1 MSAVVQSAVQ
11 SGVAVKLRRT
21 LADGRRRLFDAFLA
35 DHQTKRLLKRQC
47 RLVDQTLIEL
57 WRAAGLKDRAALVAV
72 GGYGRGELYP
82 GSDVDVLILLPDEP
96 DAAHTAGDLPEA
108 RLEAARATAA
118 QTRTKIET
126 LIGQLW
132 DIGLE
137 AGHSIRTLDECF
149 AGAADDIT
157 VQTTL
162 IETRHL
168 AGNPQL
174 TRDLDTGMRQ
184 KLDAR
189 AFYTAKK
196 LELEQRH
203 ARFQDTPYSLE
214 PNCKESPGGLRD
226 LQMLLWIARA
236 AGLGT
241 TWSQL
246 AARQLITREE
256 ARMLARRES
265 FLQLLRARLHLTAGR
280 REDRLLFDYQTQ
292 MAEAFGYQAI
302 DASTGG
308 KRASEQLMQRYYVN
322 ARWIMQINTI
332 LQQNI
337 AGQLFPGAAFE
348 ARPINERFHAER
360 DLLAVNDVTV
370 FAEQPRA
377 LLECFHLLQEHADL
391 KGMTAQTLRSL
402 WRERD
407 RIDAAFRRDPENRR
421 LFLKIIQAPRGI
433 THELRRMNQWGI
445 LGRVIP
451 AFKRIIGQMQHDLFH
466 VYTVDQHI
474 LQVVRNARRFTMLE
488 HAHEYPLCSRL
499 IANFERHWLLYIA
512 ALFHDIAKGRGG
524 DHSRLGMADARRFCR
539 AHGISREDTRLVVFL
554 VENHLNMSAVAQKQ
568 DLSDSETIERFAA
581 IVKTERNLI
590 ALYLLTV
597 ADIRGTSP
605 KVWNAW
611 KGKLLEDLFRAT
623 RRLLRGGKV
632 DVDADLQKKQADALA
647 NLKLYGLSEKA
658 HEALWNQ
665 LDMAYFIRHDAKE
678 IAWQTRTLH
687 YRVDAAQPV
696 VRARHASIGE
706 GLQVMVY
713 VKDQADLFARICGYF
728 ERSGLSVVDAK
739 IHTTRHG
746 YALDTFFVM
755 ETGGSRQEHG
765 LPETVERN
773 LAKTLAEVSIK
784 AMPLPQ
790 PVTGRV
796 SRQARHFAIEPSVN
810 LRPDE
815 RGQRHIL
822 TITAG
827 DRPGLLYRIA
837 RVLGEHQVNL
847 QTAKITTLG
856 ERAEDVF
863 LVEGAGLSDSKNVL
877 SIETALIETLRS

>member
-1 MSAVVQSAVQ
+1 MASRLHAVTPPALVSLRQELAQGRRVLFEAFARNRRTKHLLRGHCVLVDRALTKLWTA
-11 SGVAVKLRRT
+11 SGV
-21 LADGRRRLFDAFLA
+21 G
-35 DHQTKRLLKRQC
+35 QQ
-47 RLVDQTLIEL
+47 
-57 WRAAGLKDRAALVAV
+57 AALIAV

-82 GSDVDVLILLPDEP
+82 SSDVDVLILVPP
-96 DAAHTAGDLPEA
+96 AASTEVHA
-108 RLEAARATAA
+108 RLEA
-118 QTRTKIET
+118 

-137 AGHSIRTLDECF
+137 VGHSIRTLDECF
-149 AGAADDIT
+149 ETAAADIT
-157 VQTTL
+157 IQTNL
-162 IETRHL
+162 IEARCIAGHAAL
-168 AGNPQL
+168 A
-174 TRDLDTGMRQ
+174 RDLDTGVRQ
-184 KLDAR
+184 RLDPK

-203 ARFQDTPYSLE
+203 AKHQDTPYSLE

-226 LQMLLWIARA
+226 LQVILWIARA
-236 AGLGT
+236 ANLGLK
-241 TWSQL
+241 WRDL
-246 AARQLITREE
+246 AARHIITRQES
-256 ARMLARRES
+256 RMLASREA
-265 FLQLLRARLHLTAGR
+265 FLQTLRVRLHLVTGR
-280 REDRLLFDYQTQ
+280 REDRLLFDHQTV
-292 MAEAFGYQAI
+292 MAEAFGFA
-302 DASTGG
+302 AKGA
-308 KRASEQLMQRYYVN
+308 KRAGEQLMQRYYVN
-322 ARWIMQINTI
+322 ARWIIQLNTI
-332 LQQNI
+332 LLQNI

-348 ARPINERFHAER
+348 ARPINERFHAQR

-370 FAEQPRA
+370 FEEHPGA
-377 LLECFHLLQEHADL
+377 LIECFYLLQTHAEL
-391 KGMTAQTLRSL
+391 KGMTAQTLRAL

-407 RIDAAFRRDPENRR
+407 RIDAAFRRDPEHRQM
-421 LFLKIIQAPRGI
+421 FLKMLQAPRGI

-451 AFKRIIGQMQHDLFH
+451 PFKRIIGQMQHDLFH

-474 LQVVRNARRFTMLE
+474 LQVVRNVRRFSMLE

-499 IANFERHWLLYIA
+499 IANFERFWLLYVA

-524 DHSRLGMADARRFCR
+524 DHSQLGRADARKFCR
-539 AHGISREDTRLVVFL
+539 DHGIARDDTALVVFL
-554 VENHLNMSAVAQKQ
+554 VEHHLTMSSVAQKQ
-568 DLSDSETIERFAA
+568 DLSDPGTIERFAKL
-581 IVKTERNLI
+581 VKTERNLI

-632 DVDADLQKKQADALA
+632 DFDTDMQKKQSDALD
-647 NLKLYGLSEKA
+647 NLKLYGLSEQA
-658 HEALWNQ
+658 HEGLWNQ
-665 LDMAYFIRHDAKE
+665 LDMAYFMRHDAKE

-713 VKDQADLFARICGYF
+713 VKDQPDLFARICGFF
-728 ERSGLSVVDAK
+728 EHSGLSVVDAK

-746 YALDTFFVM
+746 YALDTFLVM
-755 ETGGSRQEHG
+755 EAANGLGRQEHG
-765 LPETVERN
+765 LPEAVERK
-773 LAKTLAEVSIK
+773 LAVLLAGQ
-784 AMPLPQ
+784 APLPA
-790 PVTGRV
+790 PLTGRL
-796 SRQARHFAIEPSVN
+796 SRQARHFAIEPSVD
-810 LRPDE
+810 LRSDE

-822 TITAG
+822 SITAG

-837 RVLGEHQVNL
+837 RVLGEHGVNL

-863 LVEGAGLSDSKNVL
+863 LVEGSGLGDAKRV
-877 SIETALIETLRS
+877 IAVETALIAVLRS

>member
-1 MSAVVQSAVQ
+1 MSAQLHPHTHPAANPVAAV
-11 SGVAVKLRRT
+11 AALRQELTAGRQALFEAFARDLRTKHLLRQHCVLVDRT
-21 LADGRRRLFDAFLA
+21 L
-35 DHQTKRLLKRQC
+35 TK
-47 RLVDQTLIEL
+47 L
-57 WRAAGLKDRAALVAV
+57 WTAAGVGQHAALIAV

-82 GSDVDVLILLPDEP
+82 HSDVDLLILLPPVASAEVR
-96 DAAHTAGDLPEA
+96 A
-108 RLEAARATAA
+108 RLEA
-118 QTRTKIET
+118 

-137 AGHSIRTLDECF
+137 VGHSIRTLDECF
-149 AGAADDIT
+149 ETAAGDIT
-157 VQTTL
+157 VQTNL
-162 IETRHL
+162 IEARRV
-168 AGNPQL
+168 AGNVAL
-174 TRDLDTGMRQ
+174 ARDLDIGVRRH
-184 KLDAR
+184 LDPK

-203 ARFQDTPYSLE
+203 ARHQDTPYSLE

-226 LQMLLWIARA
+226 LQVILWIARA
-236 AGLGT
+236 ANLGLK
-241 TWSQL
+241 WSEL
-246 AARQLITREE
+246 AARQIITREE
-256 ARMLARRES
+256 SRMLASREA
-265 FLQLLRARLHLTAGR
+265 FLQTLRVRLHLATGR
-280 REDRLLFDYQTQ
+280 REDRLLFDHQTG
-292 MAEAFGYQAI
+292 MAQAFGFA
-302 DASTGG
+302 AKGA
-308 KRASEQLMQRYYVN
+308 KRASEQMMQRYYVN
-322 ARWIMQINTI
+322 ARWIIQLNTI
-332 LQQNI
+332 LMQNI

-348 ARPINERFHAER
+348 ARAINERFHAER

-370 FAEQPRA
+370 FADHPRA
-377 LLECFHLLQEHADL
+377 LIECFYLLQMHPEL
-391 KGMTAQTLRSL
+391 KGMTAQTLRAL

-407 RIDAAFRRDPENRR
+407 RIDAAFRRDPDNRQMFMQV
-421 LFLKIIQAPRGI
+421 LQAPSGI

-445 LGRVIP
+445 LGRIIP
-451 AFKRIIGQMQHDLFH
+451 PFKRIIGQMQHDLFH

-474 LQVVRNARRFTMLE
+474 LQVVRNVRRFTLLE

-499 IANFERHWLLYIA
+499 IANLDRHWLLYIA

-524 DHSRLGMADARRFCR
+524 DHSQLGRSDARKFCR
-539 AHGISREDTRLVVFL
+539 EHGLAREDITIVVFL
-554 VENHLNMSAVAQKQ
+554 VEYHLTMSSVAQKQ
-568 DLSDSETIERFAA
+568 DLSDPDTIERFAKL
-581 IVKTERNLI
+581 VKTERNLI

-632 DVDADLQKKQADALA
+632 DFDTDMQKKQSEALD
-647 NLKLYGLSEKA
+647 NLKLYGLSDKA
-658 HEALWNQ
+658 HEGLWNL
-665 LDMAYFIRHDAKE
+665 LDMAYFMRHDAKE

-713 VKDQADLFARICGYF
+713 VKDQPDLFARICGYF

-746 YALDTFFVM
+746 YALDTFLVM
-755 ETGGSRQEHG
+755 EAAGGRQEHG
-765 LPETVERN
+765 LPEAVER
-773 LAKTLAEVSIK
+773 TLATIL
-784 AMPLPQ
+784 AGHAPLDAPL
-790 PVTGRV
+790 TGRL

-810 LRPDE
+810 IRPDE
-815 RGQRHIL
+815 RGQRYIL
-822 TITAG
+822 AVTAG

-837 RVLGEHQVNL
+837 RVLGEHGVTL

-863 LVEGAGLSDSKNVL
+863 LIEGPGLGDAKNV
-877 SIETALIETLRS
+877 ITVETALIEALRS

>member
-1 MSAVVQSAVQ
+1 MSSAPQ
-11 SGVAVKLRRT
+11 PSTAARLRQE
-21 LADGRRRLFDAFLA
+21 LASGRRALFDAFLE
-35 DHQTKRLLKRQC
+35 DHQTRRLLTRNC
-47 RLVDQTLIEL
+47 RLVDRTLTAL
-57 WRAAGLKDRAALVAV
+57 WRAAGLKDQAALVAV

-82 GSDVDVLILLPDEP
+82 GSDVDVLILLHDDIPP
-96 DAAHTAGDLPEA
+96 APVADAEASALSRASGANPRATSAGTRA
-108 RLEAARATAA
+108 KLEA
-118 QTRTKIET
+118 
-126 LIGQLW
+126 LIGQFW

-149 AGAADDIT
+149 ATAADDIT

-162 IETRHL
+162 IEMRHL
-168 AGNPQL
+168 AGDAQL
-174 TRDLDTGMRQ
+174 TRDLDAGMRLQ
-184 KLDAR
+184 LDAR

-236 AGLGT
+236 AGLGS
-241 TWSQL
+241 TWSEL

-256 ARMLARRES
+256 ARVLARRES
-265 FLQLLRARLHLTAGR
+265 FLQMLRARLHLTAGR

-292 MAEAFGYQAI
+292 MAEDFGYTAK
-302 DASTGG
+302 GG

-348 ARPINERFHAER
+348 ARPINQRFHAER

-370 FAEQPRA
+370 FKEHPRA

-391 KGMTAQTLRSL
+391 KGMTAQTLRAL

-407 RIDAAFRRDPENRR
+407 RIDAGFRRDPENRR

-499 IANFERHWLLYIA
+499 IANFDRHWLIFIA

-524 DHSRLGMADARRFCR
+524 DHSKLGMSDARRFCR
-539 AHGISREDTRLVVFL
+539 EHGISREDKNLVVFL
-554 VENHLNMSAVAQKQ
+554 VENHLTMSAVAQKQ
-568 DLSDSETIERFAA
+568 DLSDPETIERFAA
-581 IVKTERNLI
+581 LVNSERKLI

-623 RRLLRGGKV
+623 RRLLRGGKL

-647 NLKLYGLSEKA
+647 NLQLYGLSDKA

-665 LDMAYFIRHDAKE
+665 LDMAYFMRHDAKE

-713 VKDQADLFARICGYF
+713 VKDQPDLFARICGYF
-728 ERSGLSVVDAK
+728 ERSGLSVMDAK

-755 ETGGSRQEHG
+755 EAGGGSQEHG

-773 LAKTLAEVSIK
+773 LATTLAEVTSK
-784 AMPLPQ
+784 SLPLPQ
-790 PVTGRV
+790 AVTGRV

-837 RVLGEHQVNL
+837 RVLGERQVNI

>member
-1 MSAVVQSAVQ
+1 MSSAPQSSTA
-11 SGVAVKLRRT
+11 ARLRQE
-21 LADGRRRLFDAFLA
+21 LASGRRALFDAFLE
-35 DHQTKRLLKRQC
+35 DHQTRRLLTRHC
-47 RLVDQTLIEL
+47 RLVDRTLTAL
-57 WRAAGLKDRAALVAV
+57 WRAAGLKDQAALVAV

-82 GSDVDVLILLPDEP
+82 GSDVDVLILLHDDIPP
-96 DAAHTAGDLPEA
+96 APVADAEASALSRASGANPRATSAGTRA
-108 RLEAARATAA
+108 KLEA
-118 QTRTKIET
+118 
-126 LIGQLW
+126 LIGQFW

-149 AGAADDIT
+149 ATAADDIT

-162 IETRHL
+162 IEMRHL
-168 AGNPQL
+168 AGDAQL
-174 TRDLDTGMRQ
+174 TRDLDAGMRLQ
-184 KLDAR
+184 LDAR

-236 AGLGT
+236 AGLGS
-241 TWSQL
+241 TWSEL

-256 ARMLARRES
+256 ARVLARRES
-265 FLQLLRARLHLTAGR
+265 FLQMLRARLHLTAGR

-292 MAEAFGYQAI
+292 MAEDFGYA
-302 DASTGG
+302 AKGG

-370 FAEQPRA
+370 FKEHPRA

-391 KGMTAQTLRSL
+391 KGMTAQTLRAL

-407 RIDAAFRRDPENRR
+407 RIDAGFRRDPENRR

-499 IANFERHWLLYIA
+499 IANFDRHWLIFIA

-524 DHSRLGMADARRFCR
+524 DHSKLGMSDARRFCR
-539 AHGISREDTRLVVFL
+539 EHGISREDKNLVVFL
-554 VENHLNMSAVAQKQ
+554 VENHLTMSAVAQKQ
-568 DLSDSETIERFAA
+568 DLSDPETIERFAA
-581 IVKTERNLI
+581 LVNSERKLI

-623 RRLLRGGKV
+623 RRLLRGGKL

-647 NLKLYGLSEKA
+647 NLQLYGLSDKA

-665 LDMAYFIRHDAKE
+665 LDMAYFMRHDAKE

-713 VKDQADLFARICGYF
+713 VKDQPDLFARICGYF
-728 ERSGLSVVDAK
+728 ERSGLSVMDAK

-755 ETGGSRQEHG
+755 EAGGGSQEHG

-773 LAKTLAEVSIK
+773 LATTLAEVTSK
-784 AMPLPQ
+784 SLPLPQ
-790 PVTGRV
+790 AVTGRV

-837 RVLGEHQVNL
+837 RVLGERQVNI

>member
-1 MSAVVQSAVQ
+1 MSAILQSSASLPVTR
-11 SGVAVKLRRT
+11 LRAE
-21 LADGRRRLFDAFLA
+21 LAQERRALFDAFQGDLR
-35 DHQTKRLLKRQC
+35 TKRLLRQHC
-47 RLVDQTLIEL
+47 VLVDRTLMQL
-57 WRAAGLKDRAALVAV
+57 WAASGAGDQAALIAV

-82 GSDVDVLILLPDEP
+82 YSDVDILILVARDTTPDLH
-96 DAAHTAGDLPEA
+96 AK
-108 RLEAARATAA
+108 LEA
-118 QTRTKIET
+118 

-132 DIGLE
+132 DIGLDV
-137 AGHSIRTLDECF
+137 GHSIRTLDECF
-149 AGAADDIT
+149 ETAAGDIT
-157 VQTTL
+157 IQTNL
-162 IETRHL
+162 IEARRIAGSTSLARDLGLGVRRHL
-168 AGNPQL
+168 DP
-174 TRDLDTGMRQ
+174 
-184 KLDAR
+184 K

-203 ARFQDTPYSLE
+203 AKHQDTPYSLE

-226 LQMLLWIARA
+226 LQVILWLARA
-236 AGLGT
+236 ADLGMK
-241 TWSQL
+241 WSDL
-246 AARQLITREE
+246 AARQIITREE
-256 ARMLARRES
+256 ARMLASREA
-265 FLQLLRARLHLTAGR
+265 FLQTLRVRLHLIAGR
-280 REDRLLFDYQTQ
+280 REDRLLFDHQTA
-292 MAEAFGYQAI
+292 MAEAFGFA
-302 DASTGG
+302 AKGA

-322 ARWIMQINTI
+322 ARWIIQLNTI
-332 LQQNI
+332 LLQNI
-337 AGQLFPGAAFE
+337 AGQLFPGAVFE
-348 ARPINERFHAER
+348 ARPINQRFHSER

-370 FAEQPRA
+370 FEEHPRA
-377 LLECFHLLQEHADL
+377 LLECFYLLQQHPEL
-391 KGMTAQTLRSL
+391 KGMTAQTLRAL

-407 RIDAAFRRDPENRR
+407 RIDAAFRQDPDNRR
-421 LFLKIIQAPRGI
+421 LFLKILQAPRGI

-474 LQVVRNARRFTMLE
+474 LQVVRNVRRFSMLE

-499 IANFERHWLLYIA
+499 IANFDQFWLLYVA

-524 DHSRLGMADARRFCR
+524 DHSQLGRSDARKFCR
-539 AHGISREDTRLVVFL
+539 EHGLTREDTALVVFL
-554 VENHLNMSAVAQKQ
+554 VEYHLTMSSVAQKQ
-568 DLSDSETIERFAA
+568 DLSDPDTIERFAKL
-581 IVKTERNLI
+581 VKTERNLI

-623 RRLLRGGKV
+623 RRVLRGGKV
-632 DVDADLQKKQADALA
+632 DVDADMQKKQSDALD
-647 NLKLYGLSEKA
+647 NLKLYGLSDQA
-658 HEALWNQ
+658 HETLWNQ
-665 LDMAYFIRHDAKE
+665 LDMAYFMRHDAKE

-687 YRVDAAQPV
+687 YRADAAQPV
-696 VRARHASIGE
+696 VRARLASIGE

-713 VKDQADLFARICGYF
+713 VKDQPDLFARICGFF

-746 YALDTFFVM
+746 YALDTFLVM
-755 ETGGSRQEHG
+755 EAAGGQQEHG
-765 LPETVERN
+765 LPEAVERN
-773 LAKTLAEVSIK
+773 LAALLAAQS
-784 AMPLPQ
+784 PLPAPQ
-790 PVTGRV
+790 TGRL
-796 SRQARHFAIEPSVN
+796 SRQARHFAIEPSVT

-822 TITAG
+822 TVTAG

-863 LVEGAGLSDSKNVL
+863 LVEGQGLGDAKKV
-877 SIETALIETLRS
+877 IAVETALINALRS

>member
-1 MSAVVQSAVQ
+1 MSSAPQ
-11 SGVAVKLRRT
+11 PSTAARLRQE
-21 LADGRRRLFDAFLA
+21 LASGRRALFDAFLE
-35 DHQTKRLLKRQC
+35 DHQTRRLLTRHC
-47 RLVDQTLIEL
+47 RLVDRTLTAL
-57 WRAAGLKDRAALVAV
+57 WRAAGLKDQAALVAV

-82 GSDVDVLILLPDEP
+82 GSDVDVLILLHDDIPP
-96 DAAHTAGDLPEA
+96 APVADAEASAPSRASGAKPRATSAGTRA
-108 RLEAARATAA
+108 KLEA
-118 QTRTKIET
+118 
-126 LIGQLW
+126 LIGQFW

-149 AGAADDIT
+149 ATAADDIT

-162 IETRHL
+162 IEMRHL
-168 AGNPQL
+168 AGDAQL
-174 TRDLDTGMRQ
+174 TRDLDAGMRLQ
-184 KLDAR
+184 LDAR

-236 AGLGT
+236 AGLGS
-241 TWSQL
+241 TWSEL

-265 FLQLLRARLHLTAGR
+265 FLQMLRARLHLTAGR

-292 MAEAFGYQAI
+292 MAEDFGYA
-302 DASTGG
+302 AKGG

-348 ARPINERFHAER
+348 ARPINQRFHAER

-370 FAEQPRA
+370 FKEHPRA

-391 KGMTAQTLRSL
+391 KGMTAQTLRAL

-407 RIDAAFRRDPENRR
+407 RIDAGFRRDPENRR

-433 THELRRMNQWGI
+433 THEFRRMNQWGI

-499 IANFERHWLLYIA
+499 IANFDRHWLIFIA

-524 DHSRLGMADARRFCR
+524 DHSKLGMNDARRFCR
-539 AHGISREDTRLVVFL
+539 EHGISREDKNLVVFL
-554 VENHLNMSAVAQKQ
+554 VENHLTMSAVAQKQ
-568 DLSDSETIERFAA
+568 DLSDPETIERFAA
-581 IVKTERNLI
+581 LVNSERKLI

-623 RRLLRGGKV
+623 RRLLRGGKL

-647 NLKLYGLSEKA
+647 NLQLYGLSDKA
-658 HEALWNQ
+658 HEALWNR
-665 LDMAYFIRHDAKE
+665 LDMAYFMRHDAKE

-713 VKDQADLFARICGYF
+713 VKDQPDLFARICGYF
-728 ERSGLSVVDAK
+728 ERSGLSVMDAK

-755 ETGGSRQEHG
+755 EAGGGSQEHG

-773 LAKTLAEVSIK
+773 LATTLAEVTSK
-784 AMPLPQ
+784 SLPLPQ
-790 PVTGRV
+790 AVTGRV

-837 RVLGEHQVNL
+837 RVLGERQVNI

>member
-1 MSAVVQSAVQ
+1 MSAVLQTSTPIA
-11 SGVAVKLRRT
+11 LRQALST
-21 LADGRRRLFDAFLA
+21 GRRALFDAFLA
-35 DHQTKRLLKRQC
+35 DNQTRRLLTRHC
-47 RLVDQTLIEL
+47 RLVDKTLIEL
-57 WRAAGLKDRAALVAV
+57 WRASGLKHHAALVAV
-72 GGYGRGELYP
+72 GGYGRGGLYP
-82 GSDVDVLILLPDEP
+82 GSDVDVLILLHDNR
-96 DAAHTAGDLPEA
+96 TAST
-108 RLEAARATAA
+108 ATASL
-118 QTRTKIET
+118 TGSEIRTKVEA
-126 LIGQLW
+126 LIGQFW

-149 AGAADDIT
+149 AASTADIT
-157 VQTTL
+157 VQTAL

-168 AGNPQL
+168 AGDKQL
-174 TRDLDTGMRQ
+174 TRDLDAGMRLQ
-184 KLDAR
+184 LDPR

-241 TWSQL
+241 TWNEL
-246 AARQLITREE
+246 AARQLITRDE
-256 ARMLARRES
+256 ARVLARREN
-265 FLQLLRARLHLTAGR
+265 FLQMLRARLHLTAGR

-292 MAEAFGYQAI
+292 IAAAFGYVAK
-302 DASTGG
+302 DAATGG

-348 ARPINERFHAER
+348 ARPINGRFHAQR
-360 DLLAVNDVTV
+360 DLLAVNDMTV
-370 FAEQPRA
+370 FEEHPRA
-377 LLECFHLLQEHADL
+377 LLECFHLLQQHAEL
-391 KGMTAQTLRSL
+391 RGMTAQTLRAL

-474 LQVVRNARRFTMLE
+474 LQVVRNVRRFTMLE

-499 IANFERHWLLYIA
+499 MANFERHWLIFVA

-524 DHSRLGMADARRFCR
+524 DHSKLGMSDARRFCR
-539 AHGISREDTRLVVFL
+539 EHGVSREDTRLVVFL
-554 VENHLNMSAVAQKQ
+554 VEKHLTMSAVAQKQ
-568 DLSDSETIERFAA
+568 DLSDPETIERFAA
-581 IVKTERNLI
+581 LVKSERNLI

-623 RRLLRGGKV
+623 RHLLRGGKV
-632 DVDADLQKKQADALA
+632 DFDADMQKKQADALA
-647 NLKLYGLSEKA
+647 NLQLYGLSDKA

-665 LDMAYFIRHDAKE
+665 LDLAYFMRHDAKE

-687 YRVDAAQPV
+687 YRVDAGQPV
-696 VRARHASIGE
+696 VRARHATVGE

-713 VKDQADLFARICGYF
+713 VKDQPDLFARICGYF
-728 ERSGLSVVDAK
+728 ECSGLSVVDAK

-773 LAKTLAEVSIK
+773 LANTLMEVTAK
-784 AMPLPQ
+784 AVPLPM

-863 LVEGAGLSDSKNVL
+863 LVEGAGLSDPKNVIA
-877 SIETALIETLRS
+877 IETALIGTLRS

>member
-1 MSAVVQSAVQ
+1 MSALVEPVTPSAVAALRQ
-11 SGVAVKLRRT
+11 ELAV
-21 LADGRRRLFDAFLA
+21 GRKALFDAFQDDL
-35 DHQTKRLLKRQC
+35 HTKRLLRRHC
-47 RLVDQTLIEL
+47 ALVDNTLAKL
-57 WRAAGLKDRAALVAV
+57 WSISGLRDLAALIAV

-82 GSDVDVLILLPDEP
+82 YSDVDVLILVPSGASNDIRS
-96 DAAHTAGDLPEA
+96 
-108 RLEAARATAA
+108 RLEA
-118 QTRTKIET
+118 
-126 LIGQLW
+126 LIGQFW

-137 AGHSIRTLDECF
+137 VGHSIRTLDECF
-149 AGAADDIT
+149 ETAAEDVTI
-157 VQTTL
+157 QTNL
-162 IETRHL
+162 IEARRIAGDASLARELNVGVRVHL
-168 AGNPQL
+168 DP
-174 TRDLDTGMRQ
+174 
-184 KLDAR
+184 KS
-189 AFYTAKK
+189 FYTAKK

-203 ARFQDTPYSLE
+203 AKYQDTPYSLE

-226 LQMLLWIARA
+226 LQVILWIARA
-236 AGLGT
+236 AQLGLK
-241 TWSQL
+241 WSEL
-246 AARQLITREE
+246 AARQIITREE
-256 ARMLARRES
+256 ARMLARREA
-265 FLQLLRARLHLTAGR
+265 FLQTLRVRLHLATGR
-280 REDRLLFDYQTQ
+280 REDRLLFDHQTA
-292 MAEAFGYQAI
+292 MAQAFGFEAKG
-302 DASTGG
+302 A

-322 ARWIMQINTI
+322 ARWIIQLNTI
-332 LQQNI
+332 LLQNI
-337 AGQLFPGAAFE
+337 AAQLFPGAAFE
-348 ARPINERFHAER
+348 ARPINDRFHSER
-360 DLLAVNDVTV
+360 DLLAVNDVAV
-370 FAEQPRA
+370 FEEYPRA
-377 LLECFHLLQEHADL
+377 LIECFYLLQTHPEL
-391 KGMTAQTLRSL
+391 KGMTAQTLRAL

-421 LFLKIIQAPRGI
+421 MFLKVLQAPRGI

-445 LGRVIP
+445 LGRIIP

-474 LQVVRNARRFTMLE
+474 LQVVRNVRRFTMLE

-499 IANFERHWLLYIA
+499 IANFDRYWLLYVA

-524 DHSRLGMADARRFCR
+524 DHSQLGRADARRFCR
-539 AHGISREDTRLVVFL
+539 EHALSRDDTSLVVFL
-554 VENHLNMSAVAQKQ
+554 VEHHLTMSAVAQKQ
-568 DLSDSETIERFAA
+568 DLSDPETIERFGA
-581 IVKTERNLI
+581 VVRTERNLI

-632 DVDADLQKKQADALA
+632 DMDADLQKKQSEALE
-647 NLKLYGLSEKA
+647 NLKLYGLSAQA

-687 YRVDAAQPV
+687 YRVDADQPV
-696 VRARHASIGE
+696 VRARLASIGE

-713 VKDQADLFARICGYF
+713 VKDQPDLFARICGFF

-746 YALDTFFVM
+746 YALDTFLVM
-755 ETGGSRQEHG
+755 EAAGGRQEHG
-765 LPETVERN
+765 LPEAVERN
-773 LAKTLAEVSIK
+773 LAAILAAQS
-784 AMPLPQ
+784 PLPE
-790 PVTGRV
+790 PLTGRL

-810 LRPDE
+810 LRSDE

-822 TITAG
+822 SITAG

-837 RVLGEHQVNL
+837 RVLGDHRVNL

-863 LVEGAGLSDSKNVL
+863 LVEGPGLSDLKNV
-877 SIETALIETLRS
+877 ITVETALIEALRS

>member
-1 MSAVVQSAVQ
+1 MSAVLQTSTPIA
-11 SGVAVKLRRT
+11 LRQALST
-21 LADGRRRLFDAFLA
+21 GRRALFDAFLA
-35 DHQTKRLLKRQC
+35 DNQTRRLLTRHC
-47 RLVDQTLIEL
+47 RLVDKTLIEL
-57 WRAAGLKDRAALVAV
+57 WRASGLKHHAALVAV
-72 GGYGRGELYP
+72 GGYGRGGLYP
-82 GSDVDVLILLPDEP
+82 GSDVDVLILLHDNR
-96 DAAHTAGDLPEA
+96 TATTV
-108 RLEAARATAA
+108 TASL
-118 QTRTKIET
+118 TGSEIRTKVEA
-126 LIGQLW
+126 LIGQFW

-149 AGAADDIT
+149 AASTADIT

-168 AGNPQL
+168 AGDKQL
-174 TRDLDTGMRQ
+174 TRDLDAGMRLQ
-184 KLDAR
+184 LDPR

-241 TWSQL
+241 TWNEL
-246 AARQLITREE
+246 AARQLITRDE
-256 ARMLARRES
+256 ARVLARREN
-265 FLQLLRARLHLTAGR
+265 FLQMLRARLHLTAGR

-292 MAEAFGYQAI
+292 IAAAFGYVAK
-302 DASTGG
+302 DAATGG

-348 ARPINERFHAER
+348 ARPINERFHAQR

-370 FAEQPRA
+370 FEEHPRA
-377 LLECFHLLQEHADL
+377 LLECFHLLQQHAEL
-391 KGMTAQTLRSL
+391 KGMTAQTLRAL

-474 LQVVRNARRFTMLE
+474 LQVVRNVRRFTMLE

-499 IANFERHWLLYIA
+499 MANFERHWLIFVA

-524 DHSRLGMADARRFCR
+524 DHSKLGMSDARRFCR
-539 AHGISREDTRLVVFL
+539 EHGVSREDTRLVVFL
-554 VENHLNMSAVAQKQ
+554 VEKHLTMSAVAQKQ
-568 DLSDSETIERFAA
+568 DLSDPETIERFAA
-581 IVKTERNLI
+581 LVKSERNLI

-623 RRLLRGGKV
+623 RHLLRGGKV
-632 DVDADLQKKQADALA
+632 DFDADMQKKQADALA
-647 NLKLYGLSEKA
+647 NLQLYGLSDKA

-665 LDMAYFIRHDAKE
+665 LDLAYFMRHDAKE

-687 YRVDAAQPV
+687 YRVDAGQPV
-696 VRARHASIGE
+696 VRARHATVGE

-713 VKDQADLFARICGYF
+713 VKDQPDLFARICGYF
-728 ERSGLSVVDAK
+728 ECSGLSVVDAK

-773 LAKTLAEVSIK
+773 LANTLMEVTAK
-784 AMPLPQ
+784 AVPLPM

-863 LVEGAGLSDSKNVL
+863 LVEGAGLSDPKNVIA
-877 SIETALIETLRS
+877 IETALIGTLRS

>member
-1 MSAVVQSAVQ
+1 MSAIVQPAASAT
-11 SGVAVKLRRT
+11 VANLRQL
-21 LADGRRRLFDAFLA
+21 LATRRKGLFDQFLS
-35 DHQTKRLLKRQC
+35 DLRTKSLLRKHC
-47 RLVDQTLIEL
+47 RLVDQALRQL
-57 WRAAGLKDRAALVAV
+57 WSISHIGSHAALIAV

-82 GSDVDVLILLPDEP
+82 YSDVDVLILVSEKTSPSVRE
-96 DAAHTAGDLPEA
+96 
-108 RLEAARATAA
+108 RLEA
-118 QTRTKIET
+118 
-126 LIGQLW
+126 LIGQFW

-137 AGHSIRTLDECF
+137 VGHSIRTLEECF
-149 AGAADDIT
+149 ETAAGDVTI
-157 VQTTL
+157 QTNL
-162 IETRHL
+162 IEARRI
-168 AGNPQL
+168 AGNTVL
-174 TRDLDTGMRQ
+174 SRELDLGINRR
-184 KLDAR
+184 LDPR

-203 ARFQDTPYSLE
+203 AKYQDTPYSLE

-226 LQMLLWIARA
+226 LQVILWIARA
-236 AGLGT
+236 GHLGLR
-241 TWSQL
+241 WSEL
-246 AARQLITREE
+246 AARQIITRYE
-256 ARMLARRES
+256 AQLLMRREA
-265 FLQLLRARLHLTAGR
+265 FLQTLRVRLHLATGR
-280 REDRLLFDYQTQ
+280 REDRLLFDHQTA
-292 MAEAFGYQAI
+292 MAEAFGFEAKG
-302 DASTGG
+302 S

-322 ARWIMQINTI
+322 ARWIIQLNTI
-332 LQQNI
+332 LLQNI
-337 AGQLFPGAAFE
+337 SAQLFPGAAFE
-348 ARPINERFHAER
+348 ARPINDRFHSER
-360 DLLAVNDVTV
+360 DLLAVNDTTV
-370 FAEQPRA
+370 FVEHPRA
-377 LLECFHLLQEHADL
+377 LIECFRLLQEHAEL
-391 KGMTAQTLRSL
+391 KGMTAQTLRAL

-407 RIDAAFRRDPENRR
+407 RIDAAFRREPENRR
-421 LFLKIIQAPRGI
+421 MFLQILQAPRGV

-474 LQVVRNARRFTMLE
+474 LQVVRNVRRFALLE

-499 IANFERHWLLYIA
+499 IANFDRYWLIYVA

-524 DHSRLGMADARRFCR
+524 DHSKLGRFDARRFCR
-539 AHGISREDTRLVVFL
+539 DHGLSREDSALVEFL
-554 VENHLNMSAVAQKQ
+554 VEHHLTMSSVAQKQ
-568 DLSDSETIERFAA
+568 DLSEPETIERFGA
-581 IVKTERNLI
+581 IVKTERRLI

-632 DVDADLQKKQADALA
+632 DLDADLQKKQSEALE
-647 NLKLYGLSEKA
+647 NLTLYGLSDQA
-658 HEALWNQ
+658 HLNLWNQ

-696 VRARHASIGE
+696 VRARLASIGE

-713 VKDQADLFARICGYF
+713 VKDQPDLFARICGFF

-746 YALDTFFVM
+746 YALDTFLVM
-755 ETGGSRQEHG
+755 EAAGGRQEHG
-765 LPETVERN
+765 LPEAVERN
-773 LAKTLAEVSIK
+773 LAAILAAQS
-784 AMPLPQ
+784 PLPE
-790 PVTGRV
+790 PLTGRL
-796 SRQARHFAIEPSVN
+796 SRQARHFAIEPSVE
-810 LRPDE
+810 LRSDD

-822 TITAG
+822 TVTAG

-837 RVLGEHQVNL
+837 RVLGDHKVNL

-863 LVEGAGLSDSKNVL
+863 LIEGPGLSDSRNAVTV
-877 SIETALIETLRS
+877 ETALIEALRP

>member
-1 MSAVVQSAVQ
+1 MSSAPQSSTA
-11 SGVAVKLRRT
+11 ARLRQE
-21 LADGRRRLFDAFLA
+21 LASGRRALFDAFLE
-35 DHQTKRLLKRQC
+35 DHQTRRLLTRHC
-47 RLVDQTLIEL
+47 RLVDRTLTAL
-57 WRAAGLKDRAALVAV
+57 WRAAGLKDQAALVAV

-82 GSDVDVLILLPDEP
+82 GSDVDVLILLHDDIPP
-96 DAAHTAGDLPEA
+96 APVADAEASALSRASGANPRATSAGTRA
-108 RLEAARATAA
+108 KLEA
-118 QTRTKIET
+118 
-126 LIGQLW
+126 LIGQFW

-149 AGAADDIT
+149 ATAADDIT

-162 IETRHL
+162 IEMRHL
-168 AGNPQL
+168 AGDAQL
-174 TRDLDTGMRQ
+174 TRDLDAGMRLQ
-184 KLDAR
+184 LDAR

-226 LQMLLWIARA
+226 LQMLLCIARA
-236 AGLGT
+236 AGLGS
-241 TWSQL
+241 TWSEL

-256 ARMLARRES
+256 ARVLARRES
-265 FLQLLRARLHLTAGR
+265 FLQMLRARLHLTAGR

-292 MAEAFGYQAI
+292 MAEDFGYA
-302 DASTGG
+302 AKGG

-348 ARPINERFHAER
+348 ARPINQRFHAER

-370 FAEQPRA
+370 FKEHPRA

-391 KGMTAQTLRSL
+391 KGMTAQTLRAL

-407 RIDAAFRRDPENRR
+407 RIDAGFRRDPENRR

-499 IANFERHWLLYIA
+499 IANFDRHWLIFIA

-524 DHSRLGMADARRFCR
+524 DHSKLGMSDARRFCR
-539 AHGISREDTRLVVFL
+539 EHGISREDKNLVVFL
-554 VENHLNMSAVAQKQ
+554 VENHLTMSAVAQKQ
-568 DLSDSETIERFAA
+568 DLSDPETIERFAA
-581 IVKTERNLI
+581 LVNSERKLI

-623 RRLLRGGKV
+623 RRLLRGGKL

-647 NLKLYGLSEKA
+647 NLQLYGLSDKA

-665 LDMAYFIRHDAKE
+665 LDMAYFMRHDAKE

-713 VKDQADLFARICGYF
+713 VKDQPDLFARICGYF
-728 ERSGLSVVDAK
+728 ERSGLSVMDAK

-755 ETGGSRQEHG
+755 EAGGGSQEHG

-773 LAKTLAEVSIK
+773 LATTLAEVTSK
-784 AMPLPQ
+784 SLPLPQ
-790 PVTGRV
+790 AVTGRV

-837 RVLGEHQVNL
+837 RVLGERQVNI